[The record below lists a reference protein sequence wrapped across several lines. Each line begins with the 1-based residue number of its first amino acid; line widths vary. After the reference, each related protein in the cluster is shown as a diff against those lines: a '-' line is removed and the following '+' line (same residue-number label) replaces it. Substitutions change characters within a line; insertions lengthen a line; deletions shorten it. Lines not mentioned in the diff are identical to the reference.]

1 MRIRTPAAAVLLA
14 LPLAGC
20 LSIKAGN
27 GPGAALV
34 RMDGPIQAHVAA
46 GPPAR
51 GSSYVN
57 VGVLRGT
64 QRDGEL
70 VSVDVWPL
78 FGVGVGIVGARA
90 SILGLEVGVGSLFYD
105 PQPPEADSDDAET
118 PEETDEPE
126 PEADAGDPA
135 PEAD

>member
-1 MRIRTPAAAVLLA
+1 MRIRTPAAAALLA

-34 RMDGPIQAHVAA
+34 RLDGPVQAHVAG

-78 FGVGVGIVGARA
+78 FGLGVGVVGARA
-90 SILGLEVGVGSLFYD
+90 SILGLEIGVGSLFYD
-105 PQPPEADSDDAET
+105 PQPPDAESHDAGPTEPEEVEEATQDEPDAESDD
-118 PEETDEPE
+118 D
-126 PEADAGDPA
+126 
-135 PEAD
+135 

>member
-1 MRIRTPAAAVLLA
+1 M
-14 LPLAGC
+14 
-20 LSIKAGN
+20 
-27 GPGAALV
+27 
-34 RMDGPIQAHVAA
+34 
-46 GPPAR
+46 
-51 GSSYVN
+51 
-57 VGVLRGT
+57 
-64 QRDGEL
+64 
-70 VSVDVWPL
+70 DVWPL

-118 PEETDEPE
+118 PEETDQPE